1 MPGPEASGLAL
12 GAQNDRQEAR
22 GWATKRANPLL
33 HSFVPMKVLFIG
45 DIVGSPGRRI
55 VGERARRLAEGHG
68 AELVGANCETAGA
81 GFGITPALVEEL
93 LGAGLDVLTSGN
105 HVFDR
110 KEILPLFE
118 QGAAD
123 GRPLRPGN

>member
-1 MPGPEASGLAL
+1 
-12 GAQNDRQEAR
+12 
-22 GWATKRANPLL
+22 
-33 HSFVPMKVLFIG
+33 MKVLFIG

-55 VGERARRLAEGHG
+55 VGEQARRLAEEHG
-68 AELVGANCETAGA
+68 AELVVANCETAAA

-93 LGAGLDVLTSGN
+93 LAAGLDVLTSGN

-123 GRPLRPGN
+123 GRLLRPANYPGATPGRGLWVGRSRGGRALPGVDPPGRGV